1 MLFNEMKIVVLIAGG
16 RTGSDF
22 FQSLLDGHP
31 EISQLPGIFDFD
43 SFWSKLKSKKENN
56 LETICKTFTEDYVR
70 FFDSRVNKKE
80 RHHMLG
86 RQKNGFF
93 TVDKNFFCK
102 SFISLMNDKD
112 INKKNLIYCLNLAY
126 SQASGEDLKKKKI
139 IFLHLHLIK
148 TLETVSNLDFEIVYM
163 TRHPLGNYSAVMN
176 EWLNYKEG
184 KHMNPWT
191 YYFHMDRIFNG
202 LKSLMRFNKHIH
214 VVQLEKLHTENIKVM
229 KDFCNSFKIEY
240 NQTMTKSTYHGKS
253 WWGDELSEKFLD
265 GINPN
270 FKNNINFELFFNKDI
285 QCLETY
291 LKNFF
296 KKYNYSFTSTGLK
309 YSFLKYLPLKIEL
322 IIFKRAILSFNIKQ
336 VFLIIIY
343 WIKRINL
350 MNKKNFDNVIFPNS
364 IGSKL

>member
-86 RQKNGFF
+86 RQKNSFF

-126 SQASGEDLKKKKI
+126 SQASGEDL
-139 IFLHLHLIK
+139 
-148 TLETVSNLDFEIVYM
+148 
-163 TRHPLGNYSAVMN
+163 
-176 EWLNYKEG
+176 
-184 KHMNPWT
+184 
-191 YYFHMDRIFNG
+191 
-202 LKSLMRFNKHIH
+202 
-214 VVQLEKLHTENIKVM
+214 
-229 KDFCNSFKIEY
+229 
-240 NQTMTKSTYHGKS
+240 
-253 WWGDELSEKFLD
+253 
-265 GINPN
+265 
-270 FKNNINFELFFNKDI
+270 
-285 QCLETY
+285 
-291 LKNFF
+291 
-296 KKYNYSFTSTGLK
+296 
-309 YSFLKYLPLKIEL
+309 
-322 IIFKRAILSFNIKQ
+322 
-336 VFLIIIY
+336 
-343 WIKRINL
+343 
-350 MNKKNFDNVIFPNS
+350 
-364 IGSKL
+364 